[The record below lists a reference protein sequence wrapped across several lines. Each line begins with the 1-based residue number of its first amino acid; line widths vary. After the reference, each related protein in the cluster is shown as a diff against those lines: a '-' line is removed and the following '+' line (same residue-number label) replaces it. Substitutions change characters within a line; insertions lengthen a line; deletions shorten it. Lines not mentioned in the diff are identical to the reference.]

1 MRERIMAAARRLAA
15 EKSLDRIGLSEVA
28 RLAGV
33 SWPTVK
39 RHVGTKQELR
49 RALVGERP
57 ELAGALPDTR
67 RRLLEAAVPVFAR
80 DGYEGATLDAIAAAA
95 GLTKGAVYW
104 HFEAKHELFGALL
117 EQYASRQKDRARAVV
132 QAASP
137 AAQPQAAWERLLASQ
152 AGPALR
158 GAHWSR
164 LVLEFVSR
172 GPRCGQHAQL
182 REAVA
187 VLENAAAELTQQL
200 QQRGQASRSA
210 EPATVGTMVSA
221 LLYGLLLAQVVCPE
235 RVNLQAVIEAA
246 ARLLAR
252 GLAPS

>member
-15 EKSLDRIGLSEVA
+15 DKPLDRIGLSEVA

-39 RHVGTKQELR
+39 RHVGTKEELR

-67 RRLLEAAVPVFAR
+67 RRLLDAAVPVFAQ
-80 DGYEGATLDAIAAAA
+80 DGYEGATLDEIAAAA

-104 HFEAKHELFGALL
+104 HFEAKRELFGALL
-117 EQYASRQKDRARAVV
+117 QQYASRQKDLARAAVE
-132 QAASP
+132 AASSGE
-137 AAQPQAAWERLLASQ
+137 QPDAAWERLLTSQ
-152 AGPALR
+152 AGLALR
-158 GAHWSR
+158 SAQWSR

-172 GPRCGQHAQL
+172 ASRCGQHEQL

-187 VLENAAAELTQQL
+187 GLQTAAAELTQQL
-200 QQRGQASRSA
+200 HQRGQVSRST
-210 EPATVGTMVSA
+210 ESATVGTVVSA
-221 LLYGLLLAQVVCPE
+221 LLYGLLVAQVVCPE
-235 RVNLQAVIEAA
+235 RVDLQAAIEIA

-252 GLAPS
+252 GLAPG